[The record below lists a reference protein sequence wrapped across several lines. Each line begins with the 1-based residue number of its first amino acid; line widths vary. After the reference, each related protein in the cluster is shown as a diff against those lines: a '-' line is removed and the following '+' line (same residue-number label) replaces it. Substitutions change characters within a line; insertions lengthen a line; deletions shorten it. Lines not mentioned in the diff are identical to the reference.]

1 MIKIIDNALTE
12 RTYNDLL
19 IQIACGP
26 FRDEVNG
33 VDGVTY
39 PSICRNIP
47 PSVSGEVSQVVGAPC
62 NVQFLRAS
70 PAGVVCPHP
79 VHHDGSMGKIS
90 IMLYT
95 SEIGGTAIMRHK
107 STGICSAP
115 DDGQFV
121 DMVSRD
127 TDNLDAWEAL
137 EVAEAKPNRMAV
149 FDARMMHAA
158 LPFGGSGDGVTSRT
172 VYTRFAG

>member
-1 MIKIIDNALTE
+1 MMKIIDNALTE

-26 FRDEVNG
+26 FRDEVNK

-39 PSICRNIP
+39 PNICRNIP
-47 PSVSGEVSQVVGAPC
+47 PSVSGEVSQIVGGPC
-62 NVQFLRAS
+62 NVEFLRAS

-79 VHHDGSMGKIS
+79 VHHDVSMGKIS

-107 STGICSAP
+107 RTGICSAP
-115 DDGQFV
+115 DDEQFIDIV
-121 DMVSRD
+121 NID
-127 TDNLDAWEAL
+127 TRNIEAWEVI
-137 EVAEAKPNRMAV
+137 EMAEAKPNRMAI
-149 FDARMMHAA
+149 FDARMMHTA
-158 LPFGGSGDGVTSRT
+158 LPFGGSGDGVKART
-172 VYTRFAG
+172 VYTRFVG